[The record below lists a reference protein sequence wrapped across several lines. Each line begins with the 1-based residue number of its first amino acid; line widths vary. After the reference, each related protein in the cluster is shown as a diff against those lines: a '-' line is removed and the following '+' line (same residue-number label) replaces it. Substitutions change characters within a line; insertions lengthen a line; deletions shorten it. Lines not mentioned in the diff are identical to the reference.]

1 MEGMYRGYALSIRII
16 LAGSLRHSVSIH
28 GVSAQCAACASGTL
42 GVFTGLFTRFDPT
55 IAISARFS
63 YYCSCPNPM
72 TLNLTLKVAEF
83 PDALWQEG
91 SPRRGEENKKKFI
104 RIGRPVP
111 EQFRV
116 ILEVAT

>member
-1 MEGMYRGYALSIRII
+1 MEGMYRGYALSIGII

-63 YYCSCPNPM
+63 YYCCLVRPHWQPRQIFLLLQLSESDD
-72 TLNLTLKVAEF
+72 LEF
-83 PDALWQEG
+83 DLEG
-91 SPRRGEENKKKFI
+91 HGISGRRSA
-104 RIGRPVP
+104 GR
-111 EQFRV
+111 
-116 ILEVAT
+116 